1 MGARAIW
8 KANLRFGGVDVPVKL
23 FSAVQDR
30 AVHFRL
36 LDAKRHE
43 PIKQHMVDPETG
55 DVVESGDIRRAF
67 ETGEGELVILGD
79 EELAEA
85 VPKPSR
91 DIEITRFV
99 PVGEIT
105 HPWYDRP
112 YWLGPDEDGEG
123 PYFALVQALRKRE
136 VEGFARWVMRNKE
149 YVGALRVEGDHLM
162 LITLRHAGEV
172 VPASALTPPSGRAL
186 DEREV
191 AMAKQLVAAME
202 DTFDIAAYHDEY
214 RERVLELVEAKAAGK
229 VVKFPKAPERNT
241 ELTLADVLE
250 ASLAA
255 TGKTGAK
262 PGAKTGKKER
272 KRA

>member
-8 KANLRFGGVDVPVKL
+8 KGRIRFGGADVPVKL
-23 FSAVQDR
+23 YSAVQDR

-36 LDAKRHE
+36 LDAKRRQ
-43 PIKQHMVDPETG
+43 PIRQHMVDPDTG
-55 DVVESGDIRRAF
+55 KVVESADVRRAF
-67 ETGEGELVILGD
+67 ESDEGDLVVLD
-79 EELAEA
+79 AEELEEL

-91 DIEITRFV
+91 DIQITRFV
-99 PVGEIT
+99 PVGEID

-112 YWLGPDEDGEG
+112 YWLGPDEEEDAA
-123 PYFALVQALRKRE
+123 YSALVQAIARRE
-136 VEGFARWVMRNKE
+136 VEGLARWVMRNKE
-149 YVGALRVEGDHLM
+149 YAGALRVEGEHLM

-172 VPASALTPPSGRAL
+172 VPASALTPPSGREL

-202 DTFDIAAYHDEY
+202 DEFDIAAYHDEY

-229 VVKFPKAPERNT
+229 VVKFPKAPERKT
-241 ELTLADVLE
+241 ELSLADVLE
-250 ASLAA
+250 QSLAEA
-255 TGKTGAK
+255 GKGTAK
-262 PGAKTGKKER
+262 KKER